1 MDGVKSLQGFA
12 AILLLALLAFLAIP
26 LTTNASV
33 PTFSTP
39 EGDGWYI
46 DPIYGY
52 YQITGNVTV
61 SGIFEG
67 ASPAISINVL
77 DNATLIIND
86 ELTIINER
94 HLYVRSGGTL
104 QINSGATLTI
114 TCGAGYGFVNQGGVV
129 INSGTI
135 IHNSGIFRN
144 TLGGTILTIPPGV
157 TPPLTESSG
166 GSTESAGNLVTVTG
180 GTGGGYYAV
189 TSAVNIAATIPSGQQ
204 FVNWTASGVTLASPN
219 DATTSFI
226 MPVDAVTITA
236 NFAALP
242 TAPSITSQNKK
253 SVTNCK
259 GGSFQVQ
266 ASGTT
271 PIAYSITGAPAGVSI
286 DAATGKITIP
296 KDVPIGEHTFTL
308 TAGNGV
314 GSDTQDFTLTVRKCV
329 TSIKGDVIINGGT
342 LIIGK

>member
-1 MDGVKSLQGFA
+1 LGGGKIA
-12 AILLLALLAFLAIP
+12 TRIATILLFALLAFLAIP

-46 DPIYGY
+46 DHILGDYK
-52 YQITGNVTV
+52 ITGNVTV
-61 SGIFEG
+61 SGILDADVMIE
-67 ASPAISINVL
+67 VL
-77 DNATLIIND
+77 NNATLTISTDFAIHN
-86 ELTIINER
+86 LTSFF
-94 HLYVRSGGTL
+94 VRSGGTL

-114 TCGAGYGFVNQGGVV
+114 TCGAGYGFNNQGGVV

-135 IHNSGIFRN
+135 IHNSGNFRN
-144 TLGGTILTIPPGV
+144 AYGGTILTIPPGV
-157 TPPLTESSG
+157 TPPWTDPSG
-166 GSTESAGNLVTVTG
+166 TGTESAGNLVTVTG

-242 TAPSITSQNKK
+242 TAPSITSAAKK
-253 SVTNCK
+253 SVSNCK
-259 GGSFQVQ
+259 DRTFQVK
-266 ASGTT
+266 ASGTQ
-271 PIAYSITGAPAGVSI
+271 PITFSISGQPAGVSI
-286 DAATGKITIP
+286 DAASELITIAKTVSP
-296 KDVPIGEHTFTL
+296 VPHTFQFTII
-308 TAGNGV
+308 AENSV
-314 GSDTQDFTLTVRKCV
+314 GSDTQDFTLTVRECV
-329 TSIKGDVIINGGT
+329 THIKGDVTVRGGGS